1 MWSIRQNGSKWE
13 LVDSGGN
20 VLSSHDEYHLA
31 LSAMVPLIEAQ
42 LAQGVDAAEGTG
54 DGLLPEAW
62 TSSTG
67 IAFSEATG
75 DGRDFTDCVWTSRD
89 PATSVIPLMLQ
100 TSTDM
105 GHFGAELAGFVE
117 TISVDGTPTAGGR
130 FYAIPAGETFRDL
143 LLGGRRFGV
152 SVDPGSFELE
162 RECVEFDDDGWCVE
176 ELYRFLAY
184 EIIGITGTP
193 FPGFAQASI
202 ELGTTTATSA
212 DDTAA
217 ADDAAAAADAGDE
230 DAQAQRRPAVVR
242 ASGAPVAPPLEWFT
256 MPEPEVGSDL
266 LVAQDDGGLAVPLTI
281 TDEGQVYGHV
291 ARWGQPHVGYP
302 GQFVTPPEEA
312 EYGGFNLNAVRC
324 ADGTEV
330 PTGALVAGL
339 DHAARHLLAA
349 EARDHYAHTG
359 LAWGDVH
366 VSAGEFGPW
375 AAGTLRPD
383 VTELQL
389 RVLRASSLSGDWRE
403 ITEGEGIRLIAVQS
417 VNVPGFGI
425 RRRALAASGLGE
437 HNVPRQQVVERDG
450 RVVALVAAGI
460 VRPCA
465 ECARRAR
472 LTAMGS
478 EPGDAASGETLRLL
492 RVLEQR
498 TRHMIPDALSAAA
511 SRIKG

>member
-1 MWSIRQNGSKWE
+1 MWSIRQNGNEWE
-13 LVDSGGN
+13 LVDSSGN
-20 VLSSHDEYHLA
+20 VLSTHAEYHLA
-31 LSAMVPLIEAQ
+31 LGAMVPLIEAQ
-42 LAQGVDAAEGTG
+42 LAQGVEQAEGQG
-54 DGLLPEAW
+54 DGLLPESW

-67 IAFSEATG
+67 IAFSEPTG

-117 TISVDGTPTAGGR
+117 TITVDGTPSAGGR

-143 LLGGRRFGV
+143 LLNGRRFGV

-162 RECVEFDDDGWCVE
+162 RECVEFDDDGWCIE

-184 EIIGITGTP
+184 EIIGVTGTP
-193 FPGFAQASI
+193 FPGFARASI
-202 ELGTTTATSA
+202 ELGATAPSSS
-212 DDTAA
+212 DGAA
-217 ADDAAAAADAGDE
+217 ADDAAASD

-242 ASGAPVAPPLEWFT
+242 AAGAPVAPPLEWFT
-256 MPEPEVGSDL
+256 MPEPDVGSDL

-302 GQFVTPPEEA
+302 GQFVTPPEES
-312 EYGGFNLNAVRC
+312 EYSEFNLNAVRT
-324 ADGTEV
+324 AEGGEV

-359 LAWGDVH
+359 LAWADVH
-366 VSAGEFGPW
+366 VTAGEFGPW
-375 AAGTLRPD
+375 AAGTLRPE

-403 ITEGEGIRLIAVQS
+403 VVEGEGIRLIAVQS
-417 VNVPGFGI
+417 VSVPGFGI
-425 RRRALAASGLGE
+425 QRRALAASGIGE
-437 HNVPRQQVVERDG
+437 HPIPRTGVVHNNG

-460 VRPCA
+460 VRPCP
-465 ECARRAR
+465 ECQRRSR
-472 LTAMGS
+472 LTRMGS
-478 EPGDAASGETLRLL
+478 EPGDGEQLRLL

-498 TRHMIPDALSAAA
+498 TRHMIPDALAAA
-511 SRIKG
+511 AGRIRREA